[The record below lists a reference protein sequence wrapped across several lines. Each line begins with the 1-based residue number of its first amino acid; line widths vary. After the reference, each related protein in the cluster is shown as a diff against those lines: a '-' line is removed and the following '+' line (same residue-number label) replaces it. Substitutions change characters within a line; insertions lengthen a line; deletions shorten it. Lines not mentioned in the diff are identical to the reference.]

1 MNHNN
6 FLEYVRS
13 YVSVNPDVAPFVTNY
28 VADGLNSA
36 LNQTMERAADME
48 AALCISLA
56 HKYDSKEEI
65 IISKIEKWEDKS
77 SLNWSTLLTKLRGKQ
92 NDTTKN

>member
-1 MNHNN
+1 MIHDN
-6 FLEYVRS
+6 FLEYVRN
-13 YVSVNPDVAPFVTNY
+13 YVSNHPDVAPFVTNY

-56 HKYDSKEEI
+56 QKHDSKEEI
-65 IISKIEKWEDKS
+65 IISKIEKWKDKS
-77 SLNWSTLLTKLRGKQ
+77 SLNWDSLLTKLRGK
-92 NDTTKN
+92 TK